1 MAYQEMS
8 AKVDELIPLR
18 DVVFK
23 KLRRAILLE
32 ELKAGERLTEI
43 RLADRLGVSRTPIR
57 EAMRKLELEGL
68 VVMVPRRGAVVA
80 KISEKNLGDVL
91 EIRRVLDM
99 LCARLAC
106 ERMSEEAKEKLN
118 TACQDFE
125 EAVKSGDL
133 RDVAQKD
140 VALHNI
146 IIEATGNLTLQQ
158 MLDNLAEQMYRYRV
172 KYLKDDSQYQ
182 TLSRE
187 HRAICKSIMSG
198 DQETAV
204 RLAKEHIDNQETAII
219 RQLRA
224 ETV

>member
-1 MAYQEMS
+1 M
-8 AKVDELIPLR
+8 
-18 DVVFK
+18 
-23 KLRRAILLE
+23 
-32 ELKAGERLTEI
+32 
-43 RLADRLGVSRTPIR
+43 
-57 EAMRKLELEGL
+57 
-68 VVMVPRRGAVVA
+68 
-80 KISEKNLGDVL
+80 
-91 EIRRVLDM
+91 LDM

>member
-1 MAYQEMS
+1 M
-8 AKVDELIPLR
+8 
-18 DVVFK
+18 VFK

-80 KISEKNLGDVL
+80 KISEKNLRDVL